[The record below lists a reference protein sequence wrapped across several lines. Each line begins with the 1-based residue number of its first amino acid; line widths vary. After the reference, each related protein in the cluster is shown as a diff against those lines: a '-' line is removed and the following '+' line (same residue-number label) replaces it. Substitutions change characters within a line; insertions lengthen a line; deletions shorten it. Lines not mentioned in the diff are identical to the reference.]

1 VEPHLLIPIVA
12 IIMTFGT
19 PIAIV
24 AIVSINKARNTAELQ
39 KTLRMSIEKGQPLP
53 TEFIESMSR
62 TVPKAKNPMN
72 DVRWG
77 LILIAVSSGLFITA
91 YFDNGMNFPG
101 MSGFG
106 AIPGLIGVA
115 LLILGVIGLNR
126 KSAD

>member
-1 VEPHLLIPIVA
+1 MEPGLLIPIIA

-24 AIVSINKARNTAELQ
+24 AIISINKARNNAELQ

-53 TEFIESMSR
+53 AEFVESMSR
-62 TVPKAKNPMN
+62 IIPKAKNPMN
-72 DVRWG
+72 DIRGG
-77 LILIAVSSGLFITA
+77 LILIAVALGLLVASYI
-91 YFDNGMNFPG
+91 DNGFGIHNI
-101 MSGFG
+101 SGFA

-115 LLILGVIGLNR
+115 LLILGIIGLNR